1 MPQLPPSPPAI
12 IQPVGESQSQSQ
24 AQSQNQYTA
33 PSIES
38 SNSNNAGS
46 NSNSES
52 TNVLSQAGSLE
63 NVQINNSS
71 SGTYDFAPG
80 VSAPTPTISVTTYSH
95 SGSNGIAATL
105 TVPLGGNVGRQH
117 RKLVDSRIKR
127 IDLDNNAITTRS
139 ELELATACAKI
150 AAANV
155 TLDYSLFPSLAVCSG
170 VKVNIPPVVVITPL
184 VQRLI
189 SPVKVEQSPK
199 QKEPIK
205 PRPVPAL
212 W

>member
-12 IQPVGESQSQSQ
+12 IEPASQSQQQ
-24 AQSQNQYTA
+24 AQEQNQFTS

-52 TNVLSQAGSLE
+52 TNVLSQNGSLE
-63 NVQINNSS
+63 NVQINNNNGSIYEFS
-71 SGTYDFAPG
+71 PG
-80 VSAPTPTISVTTYSH
+80 VSAPTPSINVSAYSH
-95 SGSNGIAATL
+95 SGSNGVAATL
-105 TVPLGGNVGRQH
+105 TIPLGGNVAIQH
-117 RKLVDSRIKR
+117 RRLIENRIKR
-127 IDLDNNAITTRS
+127 IDLDNNAIALRGQ
-139 ELELATACAKI
+139 LELATACAKI

-170 VKVNIPPVVVITPL
+170 VKVNIPPVVVITPP
-184 VQRLI
+184 VQKLI
-189 SPVKVEQSPK
+189 PPVKVEQPPK
-199 QKEPIK
+199 QKEPTK
-205 PRPVPAL
+205 PRPVRAL

>member
-12 IQPVGESQSQSQ
+12 IAPASQSQQQ
-24 AQSQNQYTA
+24 AQEQNQFTS

-52 TNVLSQAGSLE
+52 TNVLSQNGSLE
-63 NVQINNSS
+63 NVQINNNNGSIYEFS
-71 SGTYDFAPG
+71 PG
-80 VSAPTPTISVTTYSH
+80 VSAPTPSINVSAYSH
-95 SGSNGIAATL
+95 SGSNGVAATL
-105 TVPLGGNVGRQH
+105 TIPLGGNVAIQH
-117 RKLVDSRIKR
+117 RRLIESRIKR
-127 IDLDNNAITTRS
+127 IDLDNNAIALRGQ
-139 ELELATACAKI
+139 LELATACAKI
-150 AAANV
+150 ATANV

-170 VKVNIPPVVVITPL
+170 VKVNIPPVAVITPP

-189 SPVKVEQSPK
+189 SPVKVEQPPK
-199 QKEPIK
+199 QKEPTK

>member
-12 IQPVGESQSQSQ
+12 IEPASQSQQQ
-24 AQSQNQYTA
+24 AQEQNQFTS

-52 TNVLSQAGSLE
+52 TNVLSQNGSLE
-63 NVQINNSS
+63 NVQINNNNGSIYEFS
-71 SGTYDFAPG
+71 PG
-80 VSAPTPTISVTTYSH
+80 VSAPTPNINVSAYSH
-95 SGSNGIAATL
+95 SGSNGVAATL
-105 TVPLGGNVGRQH
+105 TIPLGGNVAIQH
-117 RKLVDSRIKR
+117 RRLIESRIKR
-127 IDLDNNAITTRS
+127 IDLDNNAIALRGQ
-139 ELELATACAKI
+139 LELATACAKI

-170 VKVNIPPVVVITPL
+170 VKVNIPPVVVITPP
-184 VQRLI
+184 VQRLLP
-189 SPVKVEQSPK
+189 PVKVEQPPK
-199 QKEPIK
+199 QKEPTL
-205 PRPVPAL
+205 PRPVRAL